1 MSSQRNDTPTEEK
14 RFRLVKYFAFT
25 SFIVL
30 SIFCFP
36 LSVLIS
42 QNAKDKMM
50 ESYENYAI
58 LLGENLNH
66 QVFQNFVIPIA
77 ARFGKISLRQ
87 KQQNEFLDRIVRN
100 TIHSFHIDLVNIYDI
115 EQGVIAYSTNPENIG
130 QKVIENMG
138 YKKAVKGALSSG
150 LTSGGSN
157 LWGIGL
163 EDLGGSKK
171 LRTYIPFRG
180 MDLVTGKKGH
190 VLGVFEL
197 MQDLTMEYSSVVKL
211 QYFIFGLSILIMA
224 LIFLAL
230 LLIVRKAEGIIEKRA
245 KEQIELEAQLNQ
257 AERLAALG
265 QMIAGVS
272 HEIRNPLGIIRSTA
286 ELLSDRNDADASQKK
301 LSDMIIDASTRLNNI
316 VTEFMDFARPQKPDI
331 QQCYLEKIIHK
342 NIEFLHPELDKNKIS
357 VKDNLKNLSFKL
369 KADPHLLYR
378 AFLNLFINA
387 IQSMDNSG
395 TINIHLSE
403 DLDYYTVQIRDTGKG
418 ISQATLKKIFNPFF
432 STKDKGSGLGLP
444 IVKNIIEA
452 HRGKVRIKSDLDT
465 GTEVLIILPKEL

>member
-1 MSSQRNDTPTEEK
+1 MLPGQNITQTEER

-30 SIFCFP
+30 SLFCFP
-36 LSVLIS
+36 FSVLIS
-42 QNAKDKMM
+42 QNAKDILMK
-50 ESYENYAI
+50 SYENYAL

-66 QVFQNFVIPIA
+66 QVFQNFVIPVA
-77 ARFGKISLRQ
+77 TRFGKISLRQ
-87 KQQNEFLDRIVRN
+87 KKQSEFLDRIVRN

-115 EQGVIAYSTNPENIG
+115 EQGVIAYSTNPENTG
-130 QKVIENMG
+130 QKVIENLA
-138 YKKAVKGALSSG
+138 YKKAVQGELSSG
-150 LTSGGSN
+150 LTTGGSN

-163 EDLGGSKK
+163 EDLGGKKK

-180 MDLVTGKKGH
+180 MDPITGKKGH

-197 MQDLTMEYSSVVKL
+197 TQDLTLEYRSVVKL
-211 QYFIFGLSILIMA
+211 QYLIFGLSILIMS
-224 LIFLAL
+224 LIFVAL
-230 LLIVRKAEGIIEKRA
+230 LLIVRKAERIIEKRA
-245 KEQIELEAQLNQ
+245 REQIELEAQLNQ
-257 AERLAALG
+257 AERLATLG

-286 ELLSDRNDADASQKK
+286 ELLSGMDKADTAQKK
-301 LSDMIIDASTRLNNI
+301 LSNMIIDASNRLNNT

-331 QQCYLEKIIHK
+331 QECYLEEIIYK
-342 NIEFLHPELDKNKIS
+342 NLDFLRPELDKKNIMIQN
-357 VKDNLKNLSFKL
+357 NLNDLSFKF

-387 IQSMDNSG
+387 IQSMNNG
-395 TINIHLSE
+395 GIINVNLFEKNHHYRVE
-403 DLDYYTVQIRDTGKG
+403 IRDTGEG
-418 ISQATLKKIFNPFF
+418 ISQDIANKIFNPFF

-452 HRGKVRIKSDLDT
+452 HNGKISIKSNPDS
-465 GTEVLIILPKEL
+465 GTEVLVTLPKS